1 MSVYAPQEVAKVSS
15 GGDDAASTR
24 RDVRRAVVAGP
35 AGLALLLAGGG
46 LLIRVALLTFTADD
60 MTGSGWLFTAIAC
73 LLAGVALVLIALPR
87 VITTDAGEDRM
98 SGSAGGDAPQ
108 GV

>member
-1 MSVYAPQEVAKVSS
+1 MRVYARQEVSKVS
-15 GGDDAASTR
+15 DPNHDAASAR
-24 RDVRRAVVAGP
+24 RDVRRAVLAGP

-87 VITTDAGEDRM
+87 AITTDAGEDRM
-98 SGSAGGDAPQ
+98 SASAGEDAPQ